1 MCPNEIALV
10 QIVLGLLKLNASG
23 VGLVLGGDQ
32 VVSCATLVLL
42 SSAVV
47 VDFYLETSLVQNI
60 PPLLCVKSLHVAH
73 VTLLA
78 KVCVLVLRL
87 LPLLVPHFLVCHC
100 EVSVKA
106 VGV

>member
-1 MCPNEIALV
+1 VVRANEIALV

-23 VGLVLGGDQ
+23 VGLVPAGDQ

-47 VDFYLETSLVQNI
+47 VGFYLQTGLVQNI
-60 PPLLCVKSLHVAH
+60 SPLLCVKSLHVAH

-78 KVCVLVLRL
+78 
-87 LPLLVPHFLVCHC
+87 
-100 EVSVKA
+100 
-106 VGV
+106 